1 MTADGARHSI
11 VERVVGI
18 VLLDP
23 SMIEEIKDDPAALK
37 QAAIVVIAVPLI
49 YRLNPWSNFDER
61 SISVA
66 GDTLETY
73 TYGGT
78 LSWTLGIALGSVALA
93 LFAWVFS
100 ALMFRF
106 VAVRLLG
113 SPSVGTTWAELARP
127 LGFTGAIYILG
138 LGAGIPVIGFLV
150 SIVLPIWTTAMEVV
164 ILSQI
169 FQIGKLRAFATAI
182 VTWIVALIFF
192 GVLYWML
199 VSQVGR
205 PVERLIPMTP
215 SGV

>member
-1 MTADGARHSI
+1 MTTGAARHSI

-18 VLLDP
+18 VLLDR
-23 SMIEEIKDDPAALK
+23 SMIQEIKDDPAALK

-61 SISVA
+61 SILVA
-66 GDTLETY
+66 GDTLEIY

-78 LSWTLGIALGSVALA
+78 LGWTLGIALGSVALA
-93 LFAWVFS
+93 HLAWVLS
-100 ALMFRF
+100 ALVFRF

-113 SPSVGTTWAELARP
+113 SPSGGTTWAELARP
-127 LGFTGAIYILG
+127 LGFTSAIYILG
-138 LGAGIPVIGFLV
+138 LGTGIPVIGLLV
-150 SIVLPIWTTAMEVV
+150 SIVLPIWTAAMEVV

-169 FQIGKLRAFATAI
+169 FQISKLRALATVT
-182 VTWIVALIFF
+182 VTWIVALIFLV
-192 GVLYWML
+192 VLIWML

-215 SGV
+215 PG